1 MCQTLK
7 TFTNSQTCKKGPAL
21 VLGTGDMVT
30 TKTTMVSVGS
40 EGRRL
45 GLNNLFLRNH
55 LIVGIVVLVA
65 QSCPTLLQSPWTVA
79 RQDPLSMKFSRQE
92 YCSGLPFP
100 SPGDLPDPGIKPRS
114 SALQADS
121 LPSEP
126 PGKPPL
132 CTGVYK
138 SPAVKAAVP
147 NLSDCF

>member
-1 MCQTLK
+1 M
-7 TFTNSQTCKKGPAL
+7 
-21 VLGTGDMVT
+21 LGTGDMVT

-79 RQDPLSMKFSRQE
+79 CQDPLSMKFSRQE

-114 SALQADS
+114 SVLQAGS
-121 LPSEP
+121 LPSEL
-126 PGKPPL
+126 PGKPR
-132 CTGVYK
+132 C
-138 SPAVKAAVP
+138 
-147 NLSDCF
+147 